1 MSVSS
6 HLNVPHP
13 VTVVTGATSGI
24 GQAICRQ
31 LAKRGDCIAIHYY
44 TNRCGAEELLR
55 DLSGTVP
62 SVTVQADISEPDEVD
77 ALFGVVMRTFGR
89 VDNLIN
95 NASFSSPELWNI
107 NPLDVPIAQW
117 KRSLD
122 VDLTGTFLCC
132 RKVIPTMQNQG
143 KGKIINFSS
152 SGSLQGDV
160 DTFAYNAA
168 KAGIVSLTKGIAKA
182 YAPIITAYT
191 LAPGAINSGWIER
204 WRVPPHDVQK
214 FKAMTQG
221 MRRMGSPSEVAG
233 IVEFLL
239 SPAADYLTGQ
249 SICVDG
255 GTSL

>member
-1 MSVSS
+1 MGVSACGE
-6 HLNVPHP
+6 VKYP

-31 LAKRGDCIAIHYY
+31 LAKRGDGIVIHYY
-44 TNRCGAEELLR
+44 TNRHGAEELLY
-55 DLSGTVP
+55 DLAGAVP
-62 SVTVQADISEPDEVD
+62 SVTMQADISEPDEVD
-77 ALFGVVMRTFGR
+77 ALFDFALRTFGR

-95 NASFSSPELWNI
+95 NASFSSPELWDI
-107 NPLDVPIAQW
+107 DPLDIPISQW

-122 VDLTGTFLCC
+122 VDLTGTYLCC
-132 RKVIPTMQNQG
+132 RKVIPAMQNQG
-143 KGKIINFSS
+143 RGKIINFSS

-191 LAPGAINSGWIER
+191 LAPGSIDSGWIER
-204 WRVPPHDVQK
+204 WRVPPRDIQN

-221 MRRMGSPSEVAG
+221 MHRMGSPEEVAG

-239 SPAADYLTGQ
+239 SPTADYLTGQ
-249 SICVDG
+249 SLCVDG